1 MNWLTNIIIIL
12 LFFNTC
18 FVAAQTQ
25 VSGRLF
31 DASQNSIPWAN
42 VVLLDSVNQNVL
54 TGTTSDTLG
63 YFSLDYPQSGNFL
76 LRISSV
82 GFEEY
87 NRTIHLSVELGD
99 VVLTASHSLDEIVL
113 TSKGIIRLEK
123 KKGVFVAHVENTTFN
138 NSANVWDGL
147 KQVPMLQANDKGLKV
162 NNKSALLEINDMQL
176 QMTGEELQNY
186 LESLGPNAVKNI
198 EINSNPNASYGSEV
212 DAVVTIILKNQIN
225 NYRMALKTSN
235 GYRSNYYSNENIN
248 FSLGRKKLK
257 IYTNYSFKY
266 LPTINTSEIRQRIRD
281 QESLLDYTEND
292 ALKSHHLSFNLA
304 YDLSKKDRIHFN
316 HIFSSAD
323 QIINGESIG
332 ADFRRIIDIDSDTKT
347 TQFTQE
353 WKHSFNDSTF
363 LKLGFYEVLKNAQT
377 YNKASVNDLNEEHQD
392 VNSRIPLFIGFLDY
406 ASSSELGE
414 LSMGLKYN
422 SNKVR
427 NDNISSINNQTIS
440 SPFEY
445 DEQLIS
451 LYVNKA
457 IYFTDTR
464 SLDLG
469 IRSESTFVNYT
480 FGNSSLNEVLSN
492 KSKYTNTLFNVN
504 YNWMSNNEWYKNL
517 SFRKQITRPNYSY
530 LNPFKTIESDVV
542 LFKGDLD
549 IVPEK
554 HYSLSHEW
562 YKDSWSLYTQIGLYN
577 DFISS
582 INELDDTL
590 ITQTYKNFDQVYY
603 TGFGLDYS
611 HAFFD
616 GRWRT
621 RNAISMAY
629 FKIEDASYEALKRST
644 PAFNFQSYQ
653 NINLA
658 KQLDLSLNYSL
669 DPAFND
675 GLMTYFATQKLD
687 IYVSKKM
694 NDFKLIFF
702 IKDVFK
708 TSYSSDEISTSDF
721 LYRSNYY
728 SDVHSVGIT
737 LRWSIKGKAY
747 EPVDLET
754 PEDAAINRLE
764 NR

>member
-1 MNWLTNIIIIL
+1 MKQHIKRIIIL

-18 FVAAQTQ
+18 FVVAQTQ
-25 VSGRLF
+25 ISGRLL
-31 DASQNSIPWAN
+31 DSTQNPIPWAN
-42 VVLLDSVNQNVL
+42 IVLSDSINQNVL
-54 TGTTSDTLG
+54 AGTTSDTLG
-63 YFSLDYPQSGNFL
+63 YFSLNYPQSGNFL
-76 LRISSV
+76 LRISYV

-87 NRTIHLSVELGD
+87 NRTIHSSVELGD

-138 NSANVWDGL
+138 NSDNVWEGL

-162 NNKSALLEINDMQL
+162 NNKYALLEINGMQI
-176 QMTGEELQNY
+176 QMTGEELQDY

-212 DAVVTIILKNQIN
+212 DAVVNIILKNPIN
-225 NYRMALKTSN
+225 NYRIGLKTTN
-235 GYRSNYYSNENIN
+235 GFRRNYFNNENVN
-248 FSLGRKKLK
+248 FSLGSKKVR

-266 LPTINTSEIRQRIRD
+266 LPKTNTSEIRQRIRD

-292 ALKSHHLSFNLA
+292 DFKSHHLSFNLA

-332 ADFRRIIDIDSDTKT
+332 ADFRRIIDIDSDAKT

-353 WKHSFNDSTF
+353 WRHSFNDSTF
-363 LKLGFYEVLKNAQT
+363 LKLGFYEVLKNYQT
-377 YNKASVNDLNEEHQD
+377 YNKASVNDLNEEHQE
-392 VNSRIPLFIGFLDY
+392 VHSKLPLFIGFLDY
-406 ASSSELGE
+406 TFSSPFGE
-414 LSMGLKYN
+414 SSMGLKYN
-422 SNKVR
+422 TNKVR
-427 NDNISSINNQTIS
+427 NDNINRMDYQTIN

-445 DEQLIS
+445 NEQLAS
-451 LYVNKA
+451 LYANHA

-469 IRSESTFVNYT
+469 IRSESTFVDYT
-480 FGNSSLNEVLSN
+480 FSNTSVNEMLSK
-492 KSKYTNTLFNVN
+492 KSEYTNVLFNVN
-504 YNWMSNNEWYKNL
+504 YNWISKKEWYKNV
-517 SFRKQITRPNYSY
+517 SCRKQITRPNYSY
-530 LNPFKTIESDVV
+530 LNPFKTIDSDVV

-549 IVPEK
+549 IVPAK
-554 HYSLSHEW
+554 HYSLSYEW
-562 YKDSWSLYTQIGLYN
+562 YKDSWSFYTLTGVFN

-590 ITQTYKNFDQVYY
+590 ITQTYKNFDQLYY
-603 TGFGLDYS
+603 TAFGLDYS
-611 HAFFD
+611 NVFFD

-621 RNAISMAY
+621 RNALNVVY
-629 FKIEDASYEALKRST
+629 YKLEDAGYDAVKRST
-644 PAFNFQSYQ
+644 PAFNFQFY
-653 NINLA
+653 NYINLA
-658 KQLDLSLNYSL
+658 KNFDLSLNYAL
-669 DPAFND
+669 DPAFSD

-702 IKDVFK
+702 IRDVFK

-728 SDVHSVGIT
+728 DDVHSVGIT

-747 EPVDLET
+747 KPVDLET
-754 PEDAAINRLE
+754 PGDDAIDRLE